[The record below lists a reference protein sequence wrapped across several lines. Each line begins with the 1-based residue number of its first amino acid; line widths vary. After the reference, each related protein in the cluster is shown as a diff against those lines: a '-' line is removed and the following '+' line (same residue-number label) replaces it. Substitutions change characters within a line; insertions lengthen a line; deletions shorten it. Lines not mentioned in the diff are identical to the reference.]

1 MNPPRCGLR
10 LASRSAG
17 TPNVLR
23 WRSDVRRDIAPSRS
37 APPGGSNQRT
47 GKAGSAVAAGCRFFV
62 AVVLGVVG
70 VLPVRAQMPAD
81 APPIDSACPTAN
93 LVDPAFRDAALLTM
107 RQLVVRAPGRSS
119 HGAVRRSLGAAHV
132 DRRGRSWHHVAAYEG
147 NLGLIGALRVD
158 PTLRAEAADWLR
170 WQAAHLPLGGP
181 DKGQLFDHWVLA
193 NGAQE
198 SVCPVDL
205 PAAKC
210 RQIDAVDSTL
220 ASFFLMAQAYLRHGG
235 DAALLREPGLRRAFE
250 VAAQSLAA
258 LQRNEG
264 LSWAKP
270 DHAVAYLMDA
280 VEVAA
285 GWRALAELQERV
297 WADGAAAAVSR
308 HLAQRTQDAVERS
321 LWDDPAGLWRV
332 SLQAP
337 PTRLPRWY
345 PDTMAQ
351 AWPLLWSPPGRS
363 ALAGERARAAWQ
375 RAAAAWRSPERDWT
389 ARNVDPAG
397 FWWPA
402 AAVAAHCVGDQA
414 AASDWL
420 ARARRAWMAAPPPF
434 PWPFQVSDLL
444 WLLWLAEPGPPQAPL
459 PAPLPTPLPTPL
471 PAATSPS
478 SWSAP
483 AASSLLALL
492 AFPLL
497 YPDSRKDLPCQSP
510 LPPAR
515 AGAGCRVD

>member
-1 MNPPRCGLR
+1 MNPL
-10 LASRSAG
+10 S
-17 TPNVLR
+17 
-23 WRSDVRRDIAPSRS
+23 VRRFLV
-37 APPGGSNQRT
+37 
-47 GKAGSAVAAGCRFFV
+47 VAALC
-62 AVVLGVVG
+62 VVG
-70 VLPVRAQMPAD
+70 VLPGQAQTPAD

-132 DRRGRSWHHVAAYEG
+132 DRRGRTWHHVAAYEG
-147 NLGLIGALRVD
+147 NLGLMGALRVD
-158 PTLRAEAADWLR
+158 PTLRIEAADWLR

-198 SVCPVDL
+198 SQCPVDL
-205 PAAKC
+205 PTAKC

-235 DAALLREPGLRRAFE
+235 DAALLREPDLRNAFD

-363 ALAGERARAAWQ
+363 PLAGERARAAWQ
-375 RAAAAWRSPERDWT
+375 RAAAAWRGPERAWT

-402 AAVAAHCVGDQA
+402 AAVAAHCVGDHA

-434 PWPFQVSDLL
+434 AWPFQVSDLL
-444 WLLWLAEPGPPQAPL
+444 WLLWLAEPGPPQAPM
-459 PAPLPTPLPTPL
+459 PAPLSSAQPPTSWPAPT
-471 PAATSPS
+471 
-478 SWSAP
+478 AP
-483 AASSLLALL
+483 SLLASL
-492 AFPLL
+492 AFSLL
-497 YPDSRKDLPCQSP
+497 YPDPRKDLPCRSP
-510 LPPAR
+510 LPTACRSAGSR
-515 AGAGCRVD
+515 AD